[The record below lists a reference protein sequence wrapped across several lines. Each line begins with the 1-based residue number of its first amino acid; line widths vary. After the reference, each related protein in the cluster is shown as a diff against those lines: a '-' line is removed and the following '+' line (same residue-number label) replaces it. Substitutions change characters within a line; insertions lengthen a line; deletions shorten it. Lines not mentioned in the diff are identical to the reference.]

1 MSSALT
7 DESCERDVIDYSLA
21 ELISRSQLLLDRAE
35 GLLLARIGLAKR
47 SRMSFNDDN
56 VRDAIKLGGVSAVLK
71 ALETVQ

>member
-1 MSSALT
+1 MT